1 LRAYK
6 IDSQMEKAIIEAY
19 LKTVQE
25 HTRKYVETVEAE
37 SKAFAAALSG
47 IKGIGIDPSL
57 ESRIRTLEA
66 RASADH
72 RFHTT
77 LNGLSEDIGDLNER
91 LIRLER
97 SRVNSDMD
105 NIDSLVNPWSS
116 DATEDQFVFDS
127 LQNEVVVDDK
137 TTVVDLSPYIPN
149 PIIVH
154 KKDEEKEKGKEKGKK
169 EVEVVEAKVVGEEA
183 TEEAEV
189 EQEEE
194 VEEAEEAQ
202 EEEQA
207 EEQEEEQEEE
217 DSLNVEPFEY
227 NGRTYYKDEENNV
240 YQEDEEGGV
249 DDTPIGRYLEA
260 KKKIKFYPTSA

>member
-1 LRAYK
+1 
-6 IDSQMEKAIIEAY
+6 
-19 LKTVQE
+19 
-25 HTRKYVETVEAE
+25 
-37 SKAFAAALSG
+37 
-47 IKGIGIDPSL
+47 
-57 ESRIRTLEA
+57 
-66 RASADH
+66 
-72 RFHTT
+72 
-77 LNGLSEDIGDLNER
+77 
-91 LIRLER
+91 
-97 SRVNSDMD
+97 
-105 NIDSLVNPWSS
+105 VNPWSS

-154 KKDEEKEKGKEKGKK
+154 KKDEEKEKEKEKEKGKK
-169 EVEVVEAKVVGEEA
+169 EVEVVAAKVVGEATEEEQTEEQ
-183 TEEAEV
+183 TEEAE
-189 EQEEE
+189 EG
-194 VEEAEEAQ
+194 EEAEEAQ

-207 EEQEEEQEEE
+207 EEAEEEQEEEE

>member
-1 LRAYK
+1 
-6 IDSQMEKAIIEAY
+6 MEKAIIEAY

-37 SKAFAAALSG
+37 SKAFAAALG
-47 IKGIGIDPSL
+47 GVKGIGIDPSL

-127 LQNEVVVDDK
+127 LQNEVVVDDR

-149 PIIVH
+149 PIIVN
-154 KKDEEKEKGKEKGKK
+154 KKDEEKEKEMEKEKGKK
-169 EVEVVEAKVVGEEA
+169 EVEVVAAKVVEEA
-183 TEEAEV
+183 AEEKTEVVEEEAEV
-189 EQEEE
+189 
-194 VEEAEEAQ
+194 VEEAEEAEEVEEEV
-202 EEEQA
+202 EEEQ
-207 EEQEEEQEEE
+207 EEEE

>member
-1 LRAYK
+1 
-6 IDSQMEKAIIEAY
+6 MEKAIIEAY

-37 SKAFAAALSG
+37 SKAFAAALG
-47 IKGIGIDPSL
+47 GVKGIGIDPSL

-127 LQNEVVVDDK
+127 LQNEVVVDDR

-149 PIIVH
+149 PIIVN
-154 KKDEEKEKGKEKGKK
+154 KKDEEKEKEKKTKG
-169 EVEVVEAKVVGEEA
+169 VEVVAAKVVEEA
-183 TEEAEV
+183 TEAAEEETEEV
-189 EQEEE
+189 EE
-194 VEEAEEAQ
+194 VEEAEEAEEVEEEV
-202 EEEQA
+202 EEEQ
-207 EEQEEEQEEE
+207 EEEE

>member
-1 LRAYK
+1 
-6 IDSQMEKAIIEAY
+6 MEKAIIEAY

-37 SKAFAAALSG
+37 SKAFAAALG
-47 IKGIGIDPSL
+47 GVKGIGIDPSL

-127 LQNEVVVDDK
+127 LQNEVVVDDR

-149 PIIVH
+149 PIIVN
-154 KKDEEKEKGKEKGKK
+154 KKDEEKEKEKEKKTK
-169 EVEVVEAKVVGEEA
+169 EVEVVAAKVVAEA
-183 TEEAEV
+183 TEEVEV

-194 VEEAEEAQ
+194 AEEATEEVEEAQ

-207 EEQEEEQEEE
+207 EEAEEEVEEEE